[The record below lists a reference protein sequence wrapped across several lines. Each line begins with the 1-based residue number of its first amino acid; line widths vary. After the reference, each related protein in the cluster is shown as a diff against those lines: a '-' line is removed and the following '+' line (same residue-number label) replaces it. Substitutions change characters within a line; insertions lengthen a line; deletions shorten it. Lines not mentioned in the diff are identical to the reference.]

1 MFSKL
6 LIGAAVLS
14 AFSTVSM
21 AEVLECN
28 LKTNASSGG
37 WVTEVYYFEYE
48 PDGKKARV
56 YDGVIE
62 HFEGAP
68 IAADITENTAKKMVF
83 NWNLATNNQGQT
95 IRMRFRAAYFKT
107 NKSVNIRV
115 FPDSAYVGEFSGEGK
130 CKVVQ

>member
-1 MFSKL
+1 MFARL
-6 LIGAAVLS
+6 LFAAVAIS
-14 AFSTVSM
+14 AFSNVAV

-37 WVTEVYYFEYE
+37 WVTEIYYFEYE
-48 PDGKKARV
+48 PNGTKARV

-68 IAADITENTAKKMVF
+68 VGADITENTAKKMVF
-83 NWNLATNNQGQT
+83 NWSLATNNQGQT

-107 NKSVNIRV
+107 NKSVNIRA
-115 FPDSAYVGEFSGEGK
+115 FPDSAYVGEFTGEGK
-130 CKVVQ
+130 CKIVQ